1 MKPKLLVAIQLTFI
15 VLILITGPLIA
26 NTVFLALVELSGI
39 FLGLWSIQAMGIGNF
54 NVTPT
59 NVQGGYLVE
68 RGPYRII
75 RHPMYASTL
84 LALLPLVIDKL
95 TVIRILLFIAL
106 FFILVT
112 KLKYEESKL
121 RKHYSGYDDY
131 AKRTYRMVPFLW

>member
-15 VLILITGPLIA
+15 ALILITGPLLPDSL
-26 NTVFLALVELSGI
+26 FLALVEFSGI
-39 FLGLWSIQAMGIGNF
+39 FIGLWSIQAMGIGNF

-59 NVQGGYLVE
+59 NVQGGHLVE

-84 LALLPLVIDKL
+84 LALLPLVIDKF
-95 TVIRILLFIAL
+95 TVIRILLFLGL

-121 RKHYSGYDDY
+121 RNHYAGYDDY
-131 AKRTYRMVPFLW
+131 AKRTYRLVPFLW